1 MQSFAQD
8 TLDQSFLEGLPESIK
23 DQVKIEN
30 SLNKE
35 EELTKLFR
43 SETSIEKNKVILNR
57 LKAEIIALDKKLSN
71 DGSMETNKALIKFG
85 ANFFNTLQSSFMP
98 INVPNIGGDYIVD
111 VGDTFE
117 ILLTGKL
124 DVKDEFLVG
133 RDGAISIEKIGKVN
147 VAGKTL
153 TEAEQTIIQYI
164 ETAAFG
170 VDAFVSLA
178 KLRDV
183 QVVMLG
189 HIFSPGIYTLSGG
202 SNILAA
208 LNVARGIT
216 ESGSYRKIEH
226 RRNGELIQTIDLYD
240 LMVFGKF
247 NTSAT
252 LRSGDTVLVS
262 PSQMQIPVS
271 GGVNYPA
278 LFEAIPGETIH
289 DLITYAS
296 SFSEYYSGFSSVL
309 VSRMTTVESKIIE
322 VQEVNLNNF
331 ILQPRDSIQV
341 PSYKNEIQPVRKV
354 LISGMV
360 NRPGEYVI
368 GLNEKLSDLIQRAGG
383 YKENA
388 YLYGA
393 ALFRSEALNKEK
405 LFAQLNYSDTVNY
418 IISNISKSSAI
429 STSVVDLLAEELRSR
444 SYEGRVIT
452 DFNLNRLKSNPSL
465 DIKLFHQDKI
475 VIPELQRIVYLFGD
489 FRKPSNYLYDPA
501 LTPKDYIKLAGGL
514 KDSAYEEILV
524 IDPDGK
530 THIYKSSILAYGQSV
545 EIFPCSIIY
554 AQRNIGKLS
563 GLTYASAVSP
573 ILSSLAI
580 SLASLNSISD

>member
-1 MQSFAQD
+1 MTFSKISKNIFISLSFLCSLQSFAQD

-208 LNVARGIT
+208 LNVAGGIT

-393 ALFRSEALNKEK
+393 ALFRSEALDKEK
-405 LFAQLNYSDTVNY
+405 AFR
-418 IISNISKSSAI
+418 
-429 STSVVDLLAEELRSR
+429 ST
-444 SYEGRVIT
+444 
-452 DFNLNRLKSNPSL
+452 
-465 DIKLFHQDKI
+465 
-475 VIPELQRIVYLFGD
+475 
-489 FRKPSNYLYDPA
+489 
-501 LTPKDYIKLAGGL
+501 
-514 KDSAYEEILV
+514 
-524 IDPDGK
+524 
-530 THIYKSSILAYGQSV
+530 
-545 EIFPCSIIY
+545 
-554 AQRNIGKLS
+554 
-563 GLTYASAVSP
+563 
-573 ILSSLAI
+573 
-580 SLASLNSISD
+580 